1 MVRTE
6 NNRRAGGWELRFGL
20 PDRSS
25 RGMVLGHCDGYRA
38 LLGWLNEGI
47 RREIMRGWR
56 EGWIGCSL
64 SVGIRC
70 TVSVQV
76 LVAKTLASSRD
87 SVVLYT

>member
-1 MVRTE
+1 MVG
-6 NNRRAGGWELRFGL
+6 NCALGSQIAGG
-20 PDRSS
+20 DAAC
-25 RGMVLGHCDGYRA
+25 HCDGYRA
-38 LLGWLNEGI
+38 LLGWLNEAI

-56 EGWIGCSL
+56 EWGIGCSL

>member
-1 MVRTE
+1 MVG
-6 NNRRAGGWELRFGL
+6 NCDLGSQIAGGML
-20 PDRSS
+20 
-25 RGMVLGHCDGYRA
+25 LGHCDGYRA

-56 EGWIGCSL
+56 EWWIGCSL

-76 LVAKTLASSRD
+76 LVAKTLGKFPGFCGA
-87 SVVLYT
+87 LYLAVN